1 MRMAK
6 EQRRVLCGGRTWTES
21 FMSRHKVA
29 REVVAGPG
37 YRQVS
42 SVYCALAEYI
52 VYVTSKIRGKMIV
65 NSPILVRMNRKK
77 LVPMTGDF
85 MRKMDKI

>member
-6 EQRRVLCGGRTWTES
+6 YQRRMLCGGRTWIE

-37 YRQVS
+37 YRQVP
-42 SVYCALAEYI
+42 SVYCALAEDI
-52 VYVTSKIRGKMIV
+52 VYITRKKPEKLTA
-65 NSPILVRMNRKK
+65 NSP
-77 LVPMTGDF
+77 F
-85 MRKMDKI
+85 

>member
-6 EQRRVLCGGRTWTES
+6 DQRRMLCGGRTWIES
-21 FMSRHKVA
+21 FMSRHKLV

-52 VYVTSKIRGKMIV
+52 VYVTRKIRGKIEGQQ
-65 NSPILVRMNRKK
+65 SHISAYEP
-77 LVPMTGDF
+77 
-85 MRKMDKI
+85 